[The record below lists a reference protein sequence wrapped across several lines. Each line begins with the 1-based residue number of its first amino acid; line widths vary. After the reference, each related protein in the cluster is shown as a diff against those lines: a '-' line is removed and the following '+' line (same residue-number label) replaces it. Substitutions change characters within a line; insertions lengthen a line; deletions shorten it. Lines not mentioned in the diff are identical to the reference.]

1 MESYPPE
8 NRKGPLMSIKR
19 KPKRIDI
26 KKMFKRKISATLLDF
41 AKPILDL
48 VDENTTEEDLSA
60 GFMVAITVWNSMVFD
75 EWFFGER
82 CLDKVRS
89 RLLKANKPRATHLL
103 EILAERKK
111 RFFSDDLRAIGHHS
125 FSYKDGNLHLHA
137 EARMDQAVYK
147 ALSTGKILPI
157 SRGSSAPIISG

>member
-1 MESYPPE
+1 MEFPSGKSE
-8 NRKGPLMSIKR
+8 RSLMSRKR

-41 AKPILDL
+41 AKPIVDL
-48 VDENTTEEDLSA
+48 VDENTTEEDISA

-75 EWFFGER
+75 EWFSGER

-89 RLLKANKPRATHLL
+89 RLLKADNPQGTHLL
-103 EILAERKK
+103 EILAERKRK
-111 RFFSDDLRAIGHHS
+111 YFSDDLRAIGHHS

-137 EARMDQAVYK
+137 EARIDRAVCN
-147 ALSTGKILPI
+147 ALSTGKTLPI
-157 SRGSSAPIISG
+157 SRGSSSPIISD